1 MRARVEAQ
9 KMKSLT
15 ALHQEI
21 NKFMSKVPNLC
32 LSLEE
37 SNSIPSMEDAL
48 QAIETIIRPKA
59 AADIETI
66 GATLL
71 NAVLAAGNDAHNW
84 KLLALTIVHRRY
96 HSKAPE
102 AKLELRNKDSKET
115 DIGSGHGERLS
126 FYVIILYFQAMARNA
141 QLLQLNNFA
150 LKACEC
156 LARLALPA
164 GGTRDI
170 CALIEHL
177 LYEELDLMR
186 IFEVQ
191 KEKGNKRALCQAV
204 NAFVVVQEDGTN
216 ASQVL
221 TDLVQIA
228 KDLIDQDMKIID
240 SKTGNSES
248 NSESNGTQIKRAR
261 LDKSENEHLQSTI
274 NTFIPHHNRGSNARK
289 LVQTTAELMIWSR
302 TEVMKANKTFS
313 SSLDELSSIGTDD
326 DVKVIHQVHIL
337 QTAIR
342 RMRKK
347 LNASS
352 RDQGFSLCTSFKM
365 NPDTI
370 SADMIKTAKHGD
382 LKRLRELATKAQNK
396 TILWKL
402 ANGKAVPVSSIPE
415 LRSSW
420 VRIDKNDEELDDFL
434 RLRLQ
439 MQENTVNETIQ
450 ALRKKI
456 PTENSKGD
464 IIIASLDRK
473 PDLDSAAILVAAAL
487 ENKSTNEDGEFI
499 GNSVALY
506 LGEDKCNISSLS
518 EVTNLL
524 DQTFADE
531 SASNSI
537 IDETSR
543 ALATT
548 KDVQNLIER
557 HLKPDDILLLFAEAD
572 VKLEQRVLAQ
582 LQKQGSSVHCHII
595 DEFAVR
601 MDREKAKVGDIT
613 VTLAW
618 DNECDLDLSVQCPNG
633 DLISYQRK
641 TGGSETGGGF
651 LDVDMNVTG
660 QSKVP
665 VENIFFGDAE
675 NGISA
680 DSGHYKV
687 MVRNYRYHGRTVKN
701 GDPVPWRV
709 RVSKNGENSFFTG
722 ACVGTMEASEKI
734 VVEFDYTPE
743 RKKQPIETVGTA
755 LSSSNL
761 VNVTSSQ
768 GSSLDSIAQLMA
780 LRQDRTE
787 LETVRELLHDLD
799 HSTDNPNETQLDAEA
814 TRPLM
819 ADNRSFDITN
829 RERLFL
835 KLSKLPSCF
844 HLEVDKSFEGG
855 STLLDYTAS
864 ILAKRLIDD
873 RIHTNELRNNGY
885 PENLIEMVQKKM
897 TTFGV

>member
-1 MRARVEAQ
+1 MRSRVKAP
-9 KMKSLT
+9 KMKSLH

-32 LSLEE
+32 ISLKE
-37 SNSIPSMEDAL
+37 SNSVPSIEDAL
-48 QAIETIIRPKA
+48 QDIETIIRPKA

-102 AKLELRNKDSKET
+102 AKLERRNKGSEEA

-126 FYVIILYFQAMARNA
+126 FYVTILYFQAMARNA
-141 QLLQLNNFA
+141 ELLPLNDFA

-177 LYEELDLMR
+177 LYDELDLMHT
-186 IFEVQ
+186 FLVQ
-191 KEKGNKRALCQAV
+191 KELGNKRALSQAV
-204 NAFVVVQEDGTN
+204 NAFVVVKEDGTN

-240 SKTGNSES
+240 SKTS
-248 NSESNGTQIKRAR
+248 NSESNDTQIKKVS
-261 LDKSENEHLQSTI
+261 LDKSENEQLQSTI

-289 LVQTTAELMIWSR
+289 LVQTIAELMIWSR

-313 SSLDELSSIGTDD
+313 SSFDELSSIGTDD
-326 DVKVIHQVHIL
+326 DGKVIQQVHIL

-347 LNASS
+347 LNASA

-402 ANGKAVPVSSIPE
+402 ANGKAVPVSSIQE

-420 VRIDKNDEELDDFL
+420 IHKNDKELDELL

-439 MQENTVNETIQ
+439 MQENTLNETIQ
-450 ALRKKI
+450 ALRKKV
-456 PTENSKGD
+456 PTENSKGN

-487 ENKSTNEDGEFI
+487 ENKSTNEDGEFN

-518 EVTNLL
+518 EVANLL
-524 DQTFADE
+524 DQTFAGE
-531 SASNSI
+531 STSTSNPI
-537 IDETSR
+537 GDTSK

-557 HLKPDDILLLFAEAD
+557 HLKPNDILLLFAEAD
-572 VKLEQRVLAQ
+572 VKLEQRVLTQ
-582 LQKQGSSVHCHII
+582 LQEQGSSVHCHII
-595 DEFAVR
+595 DEFSLR

-633 DLISYQRK
+633 DLIWFSNR
-641 TGGSETGGGF
+641 TGGSETGGGY
-651 LDVDMNVTG
+651 LDVDMNIHG
-660 QSKVP
+660 ESKVP

-675 NGISA
+675 KGISA

-687 MVRNYRYHGRTVKN
+687 MVRNYCYYGSTVKV

-709 RVSKNGENSFFTG
+709 RVSKNGKCSFFTG
-722 ACVGTMEASEKI
+722 ACVGTKEASEKI

-743 RKKQPIETVGTA
+743 RKKQRIETVGTA

-761 VNVTSSQ
+761 VNVTSSR

-780 LRQDRTE
+780 LRQDHTE
-787 LETVRELLHDLD
+787 LETVRELLHDID
-799 HSTDNPNETQLDAEA
+799 DCTDNPNETQLDTEVA
-814 TRPLM
+814 RPLM

-829 RERLFL
+829 REKLFL
-835 KLSKLPSCF
+835 NLSKLPSCF

-855 STLLDYTAS
+855 STLLDYSAS

-873 RIHTNELRNNGY
+873 RIHINELENTGY
-885 PENLIEMVQKKM
+885 PEKLIEMVQKKM
-897 TTFGV
+897 ATFGV